1 MKKFVLTAV
10 FSAVLAAAGS
20 AQAAPPSEA
29 AVRELMDATN
39 ARSSIAVS
47 MQNMSKAFPQVL
59 RQRAEAVVRNNPKL
73 NEEQRKAELA
83 SVERRMPAI
92 TAALQKDLNDPKLVD
107 ELYNQVVPMYARHF
121 SADEV
126 KALTAFYRSPAGKK
140 SLQVMPQLLADS
152 AQVAQKLT
160 QERAKRIIEQTK

>member
-10 FSAVLAAAGS
+10 FSTALAAAGI

-152 AQVAQKLT
+152 AQAAQKIT